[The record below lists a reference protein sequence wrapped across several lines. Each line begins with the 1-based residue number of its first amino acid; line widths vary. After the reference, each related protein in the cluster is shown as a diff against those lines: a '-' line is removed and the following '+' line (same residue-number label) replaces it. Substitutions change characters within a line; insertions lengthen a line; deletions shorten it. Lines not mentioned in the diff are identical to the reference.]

1 MSSKSKKSKRRSSDN
16 AASAGAPEPKQAEL
30 MSQED
35 LMLEVCSLR
44 NRLLAVETGLT
55 QKLEQA
61 QQELQKEK
69 QAREQAEKEWETM
82 RQKFNDSL
90 THLSDTAVAANEQVK
105 QQEKQQEKQQ
115 KGSPKA
121 TAYSEHLARLAC
133 RLNLILKNVSVETL
147 EQQILAQFGEA
158 LSKALGS
165 AVDVKLVALP
175 IKEGATTRWYK
186 ILCGS
191 MEVRS
196 ALLKAQIKLFKATGY
211 RLDVDLTRAQ
221 QATRKSLK
229 PVADRVKAAGAFWF
243 FKGTALRVRTAPGED
258 EDATT
263 WLAKKGGG
271 SGTAAPA

>member
-69 QAREQAEKEWETM
+69 QAREQAEKERETM
-82 RQKFNDSL
+82 RQKYNDSL
-90 THLSDTAVAANEQVK
+90 DHLSNIAIGLDLK
-105 QQEKQQEKQQ
+105 DKQQEKQQ

>member
-1 MSSKSKKSKRRSSDN
+1 MS
-16 AASAGAPEPKQAEL
+16 PEEL
-30 MSQED
+30 
-35 LMLEVCSLR
+35 LLEVCSIRNLAATLR
-44 NRLLAVETGLT
+44 AELAE
-55 QKLEQA
+55 A
-61 QQELQKEK
+61 RQEWAKEK
-69 QAREQAEKEWETM
+69 QAREQAEKAGETM
-82 RQKFNDSL
+82 RQKYNDSL

-105 QQEKQQEKQQ
+105 QKEKQQ
-115 KGSPKA
+115 KGSSPKA

-133 RLNLILKNVSVETL
+133 KLNLILKNVSVETL
-147 EQQILAQFGEA
+147 EKQILAQFCEA

-186 ILCGS
+186 VLCGS

>member
-1 MSSKSKKSKRRSSDN
+1 MS
-16 AASAGAPEPKQAEL
+16 PEEL
-30 MSQED
+30 
-35 LMLEVCSLR
+35 LLEVCSFRNLASTLR
-44 NRLLAVETGLT
+44 AELAE
-55 QKLEQA
+55 A
-61 QQELQKEK
+61 RQEWAKEK
-69 QAREQAEKEWETM
+69 QAREQAEKERETM
-82 RQKFNDSL
+82 RQKYNDSL
-90 THLSDTAVAANEQVK
+90 THLSDTAVAANEQVR
-105 QQEKQQEKQQ
+105 QQEKQQQEKQQ